1 MTKFALPPSLAK
13 EAAESTHSSIEYV
26 SVTRTVSR
34 VRSPQPRLE
43 PQATSFVYMILCQET
58 PRHFSMPKFNMYDG
72 SGDPFNHFMHF
83 RQRANKYS
91 MLDDDLC
98 ASLQRTKALAQEDN
112 HWSSN
117 CRTAK
122 RSTSHVGNK
131 RRTKYDCGGLPGL
144 DPCTMILANEIKL
157 GSITFT

>member
-13 EAAESTHSSIEYV
+13 EAAKSTHSSIEYV
-26 SVTRTVSR
+26 STTRTVSR
-34 VRSPQPRLE
+34 VCSPQPRLE
-43 PQATSFVYMILCQET
+43 PQGNSTTLFYAQVQYV
-58 PRHFSMPKFNMYDG
+58 DG

-83 RQRANKYS
+83 HQRANKYS

-117 CRTAK
+117 CRMAK

-131 RRTKYDCGGLPGL
+131 RRTNLLKGLPGL